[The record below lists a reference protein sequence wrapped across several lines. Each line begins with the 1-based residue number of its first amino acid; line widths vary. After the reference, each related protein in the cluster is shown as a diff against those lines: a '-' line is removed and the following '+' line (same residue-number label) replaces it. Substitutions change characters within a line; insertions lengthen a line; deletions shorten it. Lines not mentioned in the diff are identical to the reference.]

1 MLEGFKTIVIQNKV
15 QSVPRA
21 VLSNGALTI
30 NKSAITRIVDKGFI
44 EVGVDRNKQLER
56 KMKNENF

>member
-30 NKSAITRIVDKGFI
+30 NKSAITRIVDK
-44 EVGVDRNKQLER
+44 
-56 KMKNENF
+56 

>member
-44 EVGVDRNKQLER
+44 EVGVDRNTQLGGKQH
-56 KMKNENF
+56 EN

>member
-44 EVGVDRNKQLER
+44 EVGVDPKSGQICIC
-56 KMKNENF
+56 